1 MKSLLI
7 LTLFSLASCAGMK
20 SNYPEGIKVE
30 KKIITKNDKMNNHGN
45 AIDWIGLNFHNSNNV
60 VKVNDK
66 DRGKIVLRGLIDCSI
81 TNGGASVMTKFDL
94 NLMVS
99 STDKQVILNMPNI
112 TSTDGWNY
120 PRTEEQAEEVKAC
133 LNEKIISPLEKA
145 LTE

>member
-1 MKSLLI
+1 MKSVTLMSLI
-7 LTLFSLASCAGMK
+7 FLASCAGMK

-30 KKIITKNDKMNNHGN
+30 KKIVTKNDKANNHGN

-66 DRGKIVLRGLIDCSI
+66 ERGKIVLRGLIDCSI
-81 TNGGASVMTKFDL
+81 TNGGASVTTKFDL

-99 STDKQVILNMPNI
+99 SIDKQATITMPNI

-120 PRTEEQAEEVKAC
+120 PRNEEQAEEVKSC